1 MPFITELMLYLQQL
15 HQLVCVVVYSI
26 KSMYDVQYIG
36 APWLDPVGGA
46 IVGYTILKAG
56 WDICRDA
63 MREAL
68 DVRKYVSTTNVQ
80 LSVDDKTRLKI
91 ITAVNNVKSD
101 DFTIEE
107 LLARRSGSFMF
118 LLFSSS
124 YSQSY
129 NCSYLSSS
137 ECYT

>member
-1 MPFITELMLYLQQL
+1 MFSMHMLFITELMLYLQQL

-46 IVGYTILKAG
+46 IVGYTIWKAG

-68 DVRKYVSTTNVQ
+68 DVRKQDQEY
-80 LSVDDKTRLKI
+80 
-91 ITAVNNVKSD
+91 
-101 DFTIEE
+101 
-107 LLARRSGSFMF
+107 
-118 LLFSSS
+118 
-124 YSQSY
+124 
-129 NCSYLSSS
+129 
-137 ECYT
+137 

>member
-1 MPFITELMLYLQQL
+1 MQMLFITELMLYLQQL

-63 MREAL
+63 MRDAL
-68 DVRKYVSTTNVQ
+68 DVRKQDQEY
-80 LSVDDKTRLKI
+80 
-91 ITAVNNVKSD
+91 
-101 DFTIEE
+101 
-107 LLARRSGSFMF
+107 
-118 LLFSSS
+118 
-124 YSQSY
+124 
-129 NCSYLSSS
+129 
-137 ECYT
+137 

>member
-129 NCSYLSSS
+129 DCSYLSSS

>member
-1 MPFITELMLYLQQL
+1 MFFMQMPFITELMLYLQQL

-68 DVRKYVSTTNVQ
+68 DVRKQDQEY
-80 LSVDDKTRLKI
+80 
-91 ITAVNNVKSD
+91 
-101 DFTIEE
+101 
-107 LLARRSGSFMF
+107 
-118 LLFSSS
+118 
-124 YSQSY
+124 
-129 NCSYLSSS
+129 
-137 ECYT
+137 

>member
-1 MPFITELMLYLQQL
+1 MK
-15 HQLVCVVVYSI
+15 SI
-26 KSMYDVQYIG
+26 SYFQYIG

-68 DVRKYVSTTNVQ
+68 DVRKYASTTNVQ

-129 NCSYLSSS
+129 DCSYLSSS